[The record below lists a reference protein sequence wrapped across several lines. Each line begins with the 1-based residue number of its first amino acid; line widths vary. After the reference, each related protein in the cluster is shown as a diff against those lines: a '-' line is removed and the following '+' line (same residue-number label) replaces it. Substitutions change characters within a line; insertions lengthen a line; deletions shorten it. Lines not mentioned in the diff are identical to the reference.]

1 LREETLRCNLI
12 GSSNWITCIN
22 VAVRRLLLWLCVGQ
36 VPLVSVS
43 WALSLLAVDAASS
56 NLSPLHHSLAASSFL
71 AALYLFL
78 SYCVLNRRTRRMIG
92 ARLAVACPCCC
103 AALVGPLVGRD
114 DDEFST
120 AAGTRPVLGAERG
133 PRAARGRRE
142 RITAAS
148 AGYGANDDFRLP
160 RGRGFGIS
168 TYSTTSRSVQSSTT
182 KGRQILR

>member
-1 LREETLRCNLI
+1 MSFVQVLNNFR
-12 GSSNWITCIN
+12 
-22 VAVRRLLLWLCVGQ
+22 VLLWLCVGQ

-56 NLSPLHHSLAASSFL
+56 NLSPLHHSFAVSSFL
-71 AALYLFL
+71 SALYLFL
-78 SYCVLNRRTRRMIG
+78 SYCILNRRTRRMIG

-120 AAGTRPVLGAERG
+120 AAGTRPVLGTAGGLRG
-133 PRAARGRRE
+133 PARARRD
-142 RITAAS
+142 RMITAAS

-160 RGRGFGIS
+160 RGRGFGVS
-168 TYSTTSRSVQSSTT
+168 TSSTTSRSTCKTSSSPY
-182 KGRQILR
+182 RSNLRNASTSSVKD